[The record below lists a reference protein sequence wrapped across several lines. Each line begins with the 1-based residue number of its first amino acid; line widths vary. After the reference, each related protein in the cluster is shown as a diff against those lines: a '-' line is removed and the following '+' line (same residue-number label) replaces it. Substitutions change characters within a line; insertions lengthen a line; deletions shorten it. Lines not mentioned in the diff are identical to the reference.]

1 MCSLIKKAVPTL
13 SLVYTSLAM
22 FPFRFSEGV
31 ISTTGGDQGVFSRIQ
46 TTEQAMRD
54 ACTNHF
60 AAKLLAFFFFCEPLN
75 QDQEHKI
82 LVHIKRHNNYTK
94 YHTSRKGGRKR
105 ARSRHICRWEDS
117 IRGWTGRNL
126 NGCAIKTKER
136 GN

>member
-60 AAKLLAFFFFCEPLN
+60 AAKLLAFFFFVNLS
-75 QDQEHKI
+75 I
-82 LVHIKRHNNYTK
+82 RIKNTK
-94 YHTSRKGGRKR
+94 YLFISKDIIT
-105 ARSRHICRWEDS
+105 I
-117 IRGWTGRNL
+117 L
-126 NGCAIKTKER
+126 NTILAGKVEGKER
-136 GN
+136 EADIYVDGKIVYEDGQDAT